1 MSLVRGALLA
11 GRFRT
16 QHELSGVS
24 NDAQRGILIAEMT
37 GRTNQAG
44 GHFQAM
50 NDFTL
55 AGAAAVY
62 IFLRDAR
69 IRTEQQLKTISD
81 DDQRNILIVE
91 LGAQTGLGSDLQGF
105 NNIEL
110 VLLGLGKSLPSDLH
124 QGSFLRGVLLAGQF
138 RTQHELNGIS
148 SDNQKNTL
156 IVEMAGRTNQP
167 RAHFQAMNEFILA
180 GTGAVYVFLRNA
192 KIRTQQQLK
201 AISDDDQRNILIVEI
216 GAQTGL
222 GSQLQGLRNIDLVRL
237 GLGVDAGEVLRP
249 LPGPLDPPSPAI
261 LAGM

>member
-11 GRFRT
+11 GRSRT
-16 QHELSGVS
+16 QHELNALS
-24 NDAQRGILIAEMT
+24 NDAQNNILIVEMAS
-37 GRTNQAG
+37 RTNQPRK
-44 GHFQAM
+44 HFQEM
-50 NDFTL
+50 NEFTL
-55 AGAAAVY
+55 AGVAAVY

-91 LGAQTGLGSDLQGF
+91 LDAQTGFGSDLKGF

-110 VLLGLGKSLPSDLH
+110 VLLGLGKSLPSDLR

-167 RAHFQAMNEFILA
+167 GEHFKEMNEFTLA

-192 KIRTQQQLK
+192 RIRTEQQLK

-222 GSQLQGLRNIDLVRL
+222 GSQLQRLRNIDLVRL
-237 GLGVDAGEVLRP
+237 GLGVDVDEVLKP
-249 LPGPLDPPSPAI
+249 LP
-261 LAGM
+261 